1 MGGDGMGGLAVAIIL
16 AMVLMIVG
24 ASVIA
29 LLLGRRVARQ
39 RGASPAAVIKAG
51 LFGSLIGVA
60 LGLSAVAATF
70 FESSWSPPP
79 RLEIS
84 VPPGYAQPWTILLE
98 DPRAPTAIVWRGA
111 DFPFARRRARI
122 AVPPAGVRR
131 VKALGEAAGRGDLE
145 ILWSDGAPHNG
156 TGGGPAP
163 AGSGAHSYILL
174 GRPLP
179 DGILPQA
186 PSGDSLAAE
195 IKAREAGS
203 SNGDDNLAKQGG

>member
-24 ASVIA
+24 AWAIA
-29 LLLGRRVARQ
+29 LLLGRWVARQ
-39 RGASPAAVIKAG
+39 RGASPAAVKKAG
-51 LFGSLIGVA
+51 LFASLIGVA

-79 RLEIS
+79 KLEIS
-84 VPPGYAQPWTILLE
+84 VPPGYAQSWTILLE
-98 DPRAPTAIVWRGA
+98 DSRAPAEIVWRGA
-111 DFPFARRRARI
+111 DFPFAQRRGRI
-122 AVPPAGVRR
+122 AVPPAGVLR

-145 ILWSDGAPHNG
+145 IMWSDGAPYNG

-163 AGSGAHSYILL
+163 AGSGARSYVLL
-174 GRPLP
+174 GRPLA
-179 DGILPQA
+179 DGSLPEA

-195 IKAREAGS
+195 IRLRETP
-203 SNGDDNLAKQGG
+203 DQR